1 VNKYRAKAEGVIK
14 YPEMVETENIDGEKT
29 LVNDTAGI
37 EVEKTFTAETHS
49 ETKKLLKEWVSE
61 QIKNRNAIGF
71 EGTVSAW
78 VITEE
83 QLLDEAPF
91 NVEITVNNN
100 IVVDF

>member
-1 VNKYRAKAEGVIK
+1 MEYRTEIKGVLKYSKMITIENEKGDL
-14 YPEMVETENIDGEKT
+14 TE
-29 LVNDTAGI
+29 VHDTAGI
-37 EVEKTFTAETHS
+37 EVTHRL
-49 ETKKLLKEWVSE
+49 EADTHTEAKKLLKEWVSE

-71 EGTVSAW
+71 EGTVSVW

>member
-1 VNKYRAKAEGVIK
+1 MEYRTEIKGVLKYSKMIT
-14 YPEMVETENIDGEKT
+14 VEDEKGNLTEIH
-29 LVNDTAGI
+29 DTAGI
-37 EVEKTFTAETHS
+37 EVAHRFKADTHT
-49 ETKKLLKEWVSE
+49 EAKKLLKEWVTE

-100 IVVDF
+100 ILVDF